1 MCCRRP
7 YSSSKTVCDT
17 NTAVKT
23 EISRPMIS
31 VTANPLTGPVPNWKR
46 KTAEMMTVMCV
57 SMIVA
62 KALENPFSMA
72 VLGARPPRSSS
83 RMR

>member
-1 MCCRRP
+1 
-7 YSSSKTVCDT
+7 
-17 NTAVKT
+17 
-23 EISRPMIS
+23 MIS

-62 KALENPFSMA
+62 KALEKPFSMA
-72 VLGARPPRSSS
+72 VFGARPAPQLS
-83 RMR
+83 RMRSKMSTFESTAMPIVRMNPAIPAASASR